1 MTPPPPPK
9 PQVGSIAPYVAGKSI
24 EEIAAAYGLVPE
36 SIAKLASNENPY
48 GPSPEVVE
56 AIKRVASTV
65 HMYPSQS
72 MHGLRKR
79 MAEYV
84 GTEPERVLPTPGM
97 DGLIEY
103 VLRAFVCDGDEV
115 IITSPTFSYY
125 EIASLACGARVV
137 HVPRKHFEVC
147 AHDVL
152 ERASERTKVVF
163 VCSPNNPT
171 GNTVPLDVV
180 EELADSLRAIVFVD
194 EAYVEFS
201 SCSLL
206 GELLDYDNVVI
217 GRTLSKAF
225 GLAGLRVGYGVL
237 PSCLMEPCQ
246 RVATPFALS
255 SVAQAAAEGALADIE
270 YMRECVSRIRRD
282 RELLYDIPFK
292 TYPSEANF
300 VLVDVAPFTAAEVCE
315 RLLKKGIIV
324 RDCTGFYGMGKSYV
338 RISVGTRE
346 QTKRVVEAMKEIH
359 SEL

>member
-1 MTPPPPPK
+1 MSLPPPPK
-9 PQVGSIAPYVAGKSI
+9 PQVDSIAPYVAGKSI
-24 EEIAAAYGLVPE
+24 EEIADAYGLEPE

-56 AIKRVASTV
+56 AIKRVAPTV
-65 HMYPSQS
+65 HVYPSQL
-72 MHGLRKR
+72 MQGLRRR
-79 MAEYV
+79 MAEYA

-97 DGLIEY
+97 DGLIEC

-125 EIASLACGARVV
+125 EIASLACGASVV
-137 HVPRKHFEVC
+137 HVPRRHFEVC

-163 VCSPNNPT
+163 LCSPNNPT
-171 GNTVPLDVV
+171 GNIVPLDVV
-180 EELADSLRAIVFVD
+180 EELADSLRAIIFVD

-201 SCSLL
+201 SYSLL

-237 PSCLMEPCQ
+237 PTSLMEPCQ

-255 SVAQAAAEGALADIE
+255 SVAQAAAESALTDIE
-270 YMRECVSRIRRD
+270 HMRRCVSWIRRD
-282 RELLYDIPFK
+282 RELLYTIPFK

-300 VLVDVAPFTAAEVCE
+300 VLVDVAPLTAGEVCE
-315 RLLKKGIIV
+315 RLLRRAIIV
-324 RDCTGFYGMGKSYV
+324 RDCTSFYGMGESYV